1 VLLYAAEWTTD
12 RGHVNI
18 FSSHPYDQK
27 MLRAMSDARDVKLI
41 PLRKA
46 MGVHMSGNH
55 PTNKDHFGFSFDM
68 VDSIEVWNNSN
79 WAKNP
84 PALLVWDDMLKSGR
98 MLAGRG
104 AAIPPRLA
112 RQARNAA
119 R

>member
-1 VLLYAAEWTTD
+1 
-12 RGHVNI
+12 
-18 FSSHPYDQK
+18 

-112 RQARNAA
+112 RQARGTQ
-119 R
+119 RDER